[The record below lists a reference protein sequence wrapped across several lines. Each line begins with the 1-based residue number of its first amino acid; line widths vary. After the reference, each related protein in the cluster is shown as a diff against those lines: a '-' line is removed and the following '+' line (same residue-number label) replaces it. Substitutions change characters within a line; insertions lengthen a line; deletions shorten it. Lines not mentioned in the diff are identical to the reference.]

1 MNSGGEC
8 DDASAVALLTA
19 GVSLL
24 ERGLGY
30 ALGNLSLVTPAT
42 LANPTPCADWD
53 LRGLL
58 LHLDDSLGALCE
70 AAAAGTIAVGSARPP
85 IAPAASADPVA
96 AVRARGRMLLGLWSG
111 SDANDRETISVGGTP
126 LTAAIV
132 TSTGAIETA
141 VHGWDIARAC
151 GADRPLPEALAE
163 ELLELAPLFVSAA
176 DRPVRFALPREA
188 GVEAGSGER
197 LLAFL
202 GRDPYGWP

>member
-1 MNSGGEC
+1 MNGGEEC
-8 DDASAVALLTA
+8 DEASAVALLTA

-30 ALGNLSLVTPAT
+30 ALGSLGLVTPAN
-42 LANPTPCADWD
+42 LPNPTPCADWD

-70 AAAAGTIAVGSARPP
+70 AGAAGRIAVGRERPP
-85 IAPAASADPVA
+85 VAAAASADPIA
-96 AVRARGRMLLGLWSG
+96 AVRARARRLLELWSG
-111 SDANDRETISVGGTP
+111 TDAAARELISVGGTP
-126 LTAAIV
+126 LTTAIV

-141 VHGWDIARAC
+141 VHGWDIARSC
-151 GADRPLPEALAE
+151 GADRALPEALAE

-176 DRPVRFALPREA
+176 DRPVRFAPPREVRA
-188 GVEAGSGER
+188 EAGAGER
-197 LLAFL
+197 LLAFV